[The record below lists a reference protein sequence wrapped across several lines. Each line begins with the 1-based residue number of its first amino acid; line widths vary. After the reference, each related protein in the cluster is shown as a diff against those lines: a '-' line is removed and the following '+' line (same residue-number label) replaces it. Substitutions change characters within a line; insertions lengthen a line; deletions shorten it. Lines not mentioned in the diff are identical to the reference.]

1 MSDFDFGFTMVDE
14 DELEIV
20 QQVKSSAQ
28 STASEAALLSMQ
40 VDKYK
45 EKCDTLYNMV
55 LPLLNN
61 LAANPD
67 KDYIRWNGK
76 DRLAKIEMF
85 RDKMDEVYTS

>member
-14 DELEIV
+14 DELDIV
-20 QQVKSSAQ
+20 KEVKSTAE
-28 STASEAALLSMQ
+28 STASE

-61 LAANPD
+61 LAANPE

-76 DRLAKIEMF
+76 DRLAKIEQF

>member
-20 QQVKSSAQ
+20 QQVKSNAQ
-28 STASEAALLSMQ
+28 STASE
-40 VDKYK
+40 VDKLQK
-45 EKCDTLYNMV
+45 KCDTLYNMV

-67 KDYIRWNGK
+67 KDYIKWDGK
-76 DRLAKIEMF
+76 DRLAKIEQF

>member
-14 DELEIV
+14 NELDV
-20 QQVKSSAQ
+20 VKDVKTHA
-28 STASEAALLSMQ
+28 TATEAE

-45 EKCDTLYNMV
+45 NKCDTLYNMV

-61 LAANPD
+61 LAANPE
-67 KDYIRWNGK
+67 KDYIKWNGK
-76 DRLAKIEMF
+76 DRLNKIEQF

>member
-14 DELEIV
+14 DELDIV
-20 QQVKSSAQ
+20 KEVKSTAE
-28 STASEAALLSMQ
+28 STASE
-40 VDKYK
+40 VDKLQK
-45 EKCDTLYNMV
+45 KCDNLYNMV

-67 KDYIRWNGK
+67 KDYIKWNGK

>member
-20 QQVKSSAQ
+20 QQVKSSAES
-28 STASEAALLSMQ
+28 STLE
-40 VDKYK
+40 VDKLQK
-45 EKCDTLYNMV
+45 KCDTLYNMV

-61 LAANPD
+61 LAANPE
-67 KDYIRWNGK
+67 KDYIKWNGK
-76 DRLAKIEMF
+76 DRLAKIELF

>member
-1 MSDFDFGFTMVDE
+1 
-14 DELEIV
+14 
-20 QQVKSSAQ
+20 
-28 STASEAALLSMQ
+28 
-40 VDKYK
+40 
-45 EKCDTLYNMV
+45 MV

-67 KDYIRWNGK
+67 KDYIKWNGK

>member
-14 DELEIV
+14 DELDIV
-20 QQVKSSAQ
+20 KEVKSNAE
-28 STASEAALLSMQ
+28 STASE
-40 VDKYK
+40 VDKLQK
-45 EKCDTLYNMV
+45 KCDTLYNMV

-67 KDYIRWNGK
+67 KDYIKWDGK
-76 DRLAKIEMF
+76 DRLAKIEQF